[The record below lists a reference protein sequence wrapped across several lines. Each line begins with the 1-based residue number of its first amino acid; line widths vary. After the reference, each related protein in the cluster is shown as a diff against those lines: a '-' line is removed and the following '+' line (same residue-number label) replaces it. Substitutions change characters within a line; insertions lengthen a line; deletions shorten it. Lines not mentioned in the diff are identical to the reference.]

1 MHRAL
6 FAATRRQLSTA
17 ASPRSFPATLHRL
30 QHRRESR
37 LYDKQLRSPADLPL
51 DAVLVSHDGL
61 VQPGTRTRTSPGAV
75 FMPNT
80 FYMQELTRTAFDEYI
95 ERAQASGLSAALCYL
110 TIPKG
115 KFASWETKGPNKDS
129 RSTRIGTPIPPS
141 LALVRE
147 RSARFSLQP
156 AQPVSLSALNAHLTA
171 FYAECGVVTPAGE
184 WMEKNAYDEAFDDDA
199 EDWMEH

>member
-129 RSTRIGTPIPPS
+129 RSTRI
-141 LALVRE
+141 
-147 RSARFSLQP
+147 
-156 AQPVSLSALNAHLTA
+156 ALNAHLTA